1 MNNIQA
7 ISDKAAIGL
16 SFLCIAHCLALPLLV
31 VLLPVLTAYNLQDEA
46 VHWWMLSA
54 VVPTSLYALTMGCKR
69 HKTYSVVALG
79 VFGLMILVAT
89 PFMGHELLGES
100 GESILTTIGALIIAS
115 GHLINHR
122 LCRRANCHCHP

>member
-122 LCRRANCHCHP
+122 LCRSANCHCHP